1 MPFMLSFSLAFLIEA
16 SISSSP
22 YVSAVSP
29 VNLPSKPSKLSW
41 VRSTRVPFK
50 SSIITEFFF
59 TTVSVSD
66 DEMIPTS
73 VTTPIM
79 NKTMPDNTMPVTVA
93 SVNLK
98 KSFIVHI
105 VFMPALLKLTKINNW
120 VEIHPISRIVF
131 CFVTVATYKMWIFE
145 YNRGVKEK
153 LLYGDKQ

>member
-1 MPFMLSFSLAFLIEA
+1 
-16 SISSSP
+16 
-22 YVSAVSP
+22 
-29 VNLPSKPSKLSW
+29 
-41 VRSTRVPFK
+41 VRSTSVPFK

-105 VFMPALLKLTKINNW
+105 VFMPALLKLTKINN
-120 VEIHPISRIVF
+120 
-131 CFVTVATYKMWIFE
+131 
-145 YNRGVKEK
+145 
-153 LLYGDKQ
+153 